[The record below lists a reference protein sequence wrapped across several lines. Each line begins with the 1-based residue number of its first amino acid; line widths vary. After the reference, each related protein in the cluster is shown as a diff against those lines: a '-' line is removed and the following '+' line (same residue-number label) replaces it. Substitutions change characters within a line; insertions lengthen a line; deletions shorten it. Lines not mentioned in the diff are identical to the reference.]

1 MVKVNIWLIIDNI
14 ACQYLPLASHPF
26 IMSFTAKL
34 INGSLRYRA
43 TKALESILE
52 LPSWTQN
59 ASGTSETHSDNNA
72 NRKGSITSRL
82 RQYPLFLS
90 LPALTLPSQLDA
102 AAISYLRDH
111 SLSSPRAI
119 EGRAEMLGNYLWSRP
134 LATEVRW
141 VSFGLFSFPF
151 SISG

>member
-1 MVKVNIWLIIDNI
+1 
-14 ACQYLPLASHPF
+14 
-26 IMSFTAKL
+26 MSFTAKL